1 MVPSVVTHVSL
12 DLERPLARVALWALA
27 LEPLRKP
34 ERQPAGALVPTFVI
48 HRERLERFSA
58 LPEVNRQDNF
68 LLRDPTARCAPPQHT
83 GHVPYTTVQPLIGF
97 LCSSEQ
103 THCH

>member
-58 LPEVNRQDNF
+58 LPEVPSSSDTFDVTFEN
-68 LLRDPTARCAPPQHT
+68 TA
-83 GHVPYTTVQPLIGF
+83 YM
-97 LCSSEQ
+97 
-103 THCH
+103 

>member
-12 DLERPLARVALWALA
+12 DLERPLARVAFWALA

-58 LPEVNRQDNF
+58 LPEVPSSSDTFEN
-68 LLRDPTARCAPPQHT
+68 TA
-83 GHVPYTTVQPLIGF
+83 YM
-97 LCSSEQ
+97 
-103 THCH
+103 